1 MTYLYPEIKIMKK
14 LILVAGLIFLSVGY
28 GCKNSNTEKQATSPR
43 GTDSASKKDTT
54 RASGEAEAKA
64 GAIVEKTIGYYLQL
78 KNALVS
84 DDAVATARHGKEMK
98 EYLDK
103 VDKSVFDSREL
114 AAYSKI
120 EKELKDHSDHISKN
134 EKDIVHQ
141 REHFSMMSDNLYLLV
156 DRFGAGRTLYR
167 DYCPMY
173 NNNEGAFWLS
183 ESEEIRNPYFGNKM
197 LTCGQVKTVIK

>member
-1 MTYLYPEIKIMKK
+1 MRYLYPEIKIMNK
-14 LILVAGLIFLSVGY
+14 LILFASFIFLSAIY
-28 GCKNSNTEKQATSPR
+28 GCHNSNSEKQGAR
-43 GTDSASKKDTT
+43 TDTTSKKDTAT
-54 RASGEAEAKA
+54 TSGEAKA
-64 GAIVEKTIGYYLQL
+64 GVIVEKTIDYYIQL

-98 EYLDK
+98 EYLDR

-141 REHFSMMSDNLYLLV
+141 REHFSMMSDNLYMLV